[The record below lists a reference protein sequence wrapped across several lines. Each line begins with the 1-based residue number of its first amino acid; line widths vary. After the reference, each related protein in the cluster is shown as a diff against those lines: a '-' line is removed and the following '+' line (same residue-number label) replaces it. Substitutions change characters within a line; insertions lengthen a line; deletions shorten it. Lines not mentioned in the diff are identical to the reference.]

1 MSDPSLSDIDFKN
14 KMALVWTTLNR
25 TKAGCVFL
33 MVVVSLLPH
42 LEIGRNDHREC
53 APHFSFSVY
62 SPKSVRVLI
71 KLWISI
77 EISAVSTILGERWMC
92 RMIRPLMYM
101 LTVLAIVGRLW
112 YIIACHVSRLQ
123 MTLSRWTLSRIST
136 KGTVLKIQCLV
147 ILHIWKNW
155 RVISIWKKLKI
166 SQNSSNL

>member
-1 MSDPSLSDIDFKN
+1 MKLNTKRKN
-14 KMALVWTTLNR
+14 
-25 TKAGCVFL
+25 
-33 MVVVSLLPH
+33 
-42 LEIGRNDHREC
+42 
-53 APHFSFSVY
+53 

-71 KLWISI
+71 KLGISI
-77 EISAVSTILGERWMC
+77 EISAVSTILGKRWMC

-112 YIIACHVSRLQ
+112 DIVTCHVSRLQ

-155 RVISIWKKLKI
+155 RVISFWKK
-166 SQNSSNL
+166 SQNPLKTQNSLDHRFLDGDQMVQKRRNVQVIEKIGQYKYLETDYLI